1 MPKGSAKRLP
11 APWIVALAA
20 LLALAAC
27 GTTAPPGPAV
37 GPPYLVLVSI
47 DGFRHDFDRLAE
59 TPALDRMARSGL
71 RAEALVPA
79 YPTLTFPNHY
89 SIATGLLPQRHGL
102 VANRFLSA
110 DRSGWYDMKDRNTV
124 QDGAWYGGEPVWV
137 TAERQGL
144 RSAAYYFVGTE
155 ADIDGVRPSDWRLF
169 DPNVPGEA
177 RVDQVLDWLRAPAE
191 ERPRLVTLY
200 FEHVDTETHEHG
212 VASAESIASIRE
224 VDRLLG
230 RLQDGLAR
238 LSFADRVYLV
248 VVSDHGMGA
257 YRDDEAP
264 LVLDRLVDL
273 DDLDIV
279 EGGSYAFLY
288 FGEDRESRARAAR
301 DAINREW
308 GCGRALL
315 PGELP
320 AAWRAGPND
329 RFPDLFVQ
337 PDAGCGVVST
347 ASQAHR
353 MTAADHGWPPDAPD
367 MHGILYATGPRISA
381 GTTTGPVH
389 VTDVQPFL
397 LELLGLEPP
406 HRGDGDPQRL
416 AALLRPDSR

>member
-1 MPKGSAKRLP
+1 MPTGFATRRLP
-11 APWIVALAA
+11 PWVLALAA

-27 GTTAPPGPAV
+27 GTTAPPEPADER
-37 GPPYLVLVSI
+37 PYLVLVSI

-89 SIATGLLPQRHGL
+89 AIATGLAPHRHGI
-102 VANRFLSA
+102 VANRFPSA
-110 DRSGWYDMKDRNTV
+110 DRSSWYDLKDRDAV
-124 QDGAWYGGEPVWV
+124 QDGAWYRGEPVWV

-144 RSAAYYFVGTE
+144 RSAAFYFVGTE
-155 ADIDGVRPSDWRLF
+155 ADIGGVRPSDWRLF

-177 RVDQVLDWLRAPAE
+177 RVDQVLDWLRAPAG
-191 ERPRLVTLY
+191 ERPQLVTLY
-200 FEHVDTETHEHG
+200 FEHVDSQTHDHG
-212 VASAESIASIRE
+212 VGSAESVDSIRM

-230 RLQDGLAR
+230 RLQDGLAQ
-238 LSFADRVYLV
+238 LEFADRVHLV
-248 VVSDHGMGA
+248 VVSDHGMGG
-257 YRDDEAP
+257 YRDDVEP
-264 LVLDRLVDL
+264 LVLDRLIDL
-273 DDLDIV
+273 DGVDIV

-288 FGEDRESRARAAR
+288 FDGDREARARTAQAAI
-301 DAINREW
+301 DGAW
-308 GCGRALL
+308 GCGRALRQD
-315 PGELP
+315 ELP

-353 MTAADHGWPPDAPD
+353 ITPADHGWPPDAPD
-367 MHGILYATGPRISA
+367 MHGILYATGPRIPP
-381 GTTTGPVH
+381 GTTTGPLH

-397 LELLGLEPP
+397 LELLGLEPAAP
-406 HRGDGDPQRL
+406 GDGDPQRL